1 MYFKKYKFLYERK
14 FKIKSLNL
22 NENFKYDSMIYLN
35 NFFNENNKNYYHLME
50 LDINAELNGKKLGKE
65 VLLLYVFSSLIIGI
79 SFDDELAKIYNE
91 KNLLY
96 RLKLIGNTVKNERK
110 LVEKLREYEKIIVDE
125 KILSMYINNK
135 KYINLLFLSPHKK
148 SNEKEYNLKYFF
160 IDFYLPLRI
169 TKKTKSNI
177 IEYTGEIDFFKIK
190 KEEIVNYFK
199 ENYIS
204 IINNYIFSYKLII
217 SFRDNKIE
225 NIYCQ
230 INFDTEEGVKLEE
243 KIKIFSEDE

>member
-14 FKIKSLNL
+14 FKIKSMNL

-96 RLKLIGNTVKNERK
+96 RLKLIENIVKNERK
-110 LVEKLREYEKIIVDE
+110 LVKKLKEYEKIIVDE

-135 KYINLLFLSPHKK
+135 KYINLLFLS
-148 SNEKEYNLKYFF
+148 Y
-160 IDFYLPLRI
+160 R
-169 TKKTKSNI
+169 
-177 IEYTGEIDFFKIK
+177 
-190 KEEIVNYFK
+190 
-199 ENYIS
+199 
-204 IINNYIFSYKLII
+204 
-217 SFRDNKIE
+217 
-225 NIYCQ
+225 
-230 INFDTEEGVKLEE
+230 
-243 KIKIFSEDE
+243 

>member
-96 RLKLIGNTVKNERK
+96 RLKLIENIVKNERK
-110 LVEKLREYEKIIVDE
+110 LVKKLKEYEKIIVDE

-204 IINNYIFSYKLII
+204 IINNYSFSYKLII

-225 NIYCQ
+225 NIYCK

-243 KIKIFSEDE
+243 KIKIFFEDE

>member
-14 FKIKSLNL
+14 FKIKSMNL

-96 RLKLIGNTVKNERK
+96 RLKLIENIVKNERK
-110 LVEKLREYEKIIVDE
+110 LVKKLKEYEKIIVDE

-190 KEEIVNYFK
+190 KEEIVN
-199 ENYIS
+199 
-204 IINNYIFSYKLII
+204 
-217 SFRDNKIE
+217 
-225 NIYCQ
+225 
-230 INFDTEEGVKLEE
+230 LEE
-243 KIKIFSEDE
+243 KIKIFFEDE

>member
-96 RLKLIGNTVKNERK
+96 RLKLIENIVKNERK
-110 LVEKLREYEKIIVDE
+110 LVKKLKEYEKIIVDE

-204 IINNYIFSYKLII
+204 IINNYSFSYKLII

-225 NIYCQ
+225 KIYCP
-230 INFDTEEGVKLEE
+230 INFDKEEGVKLEE
-243 KIKIFSEDE
+243 KIKIFFEDE

>member
-96 RLKLIGNTVKNERK
+96 RLKLIENIVKNERK
-110 LVEKLREYEKIIVDE
+110 LVEKLKEYE

-204 IINNYIFSYKLII
+204 I
-217 SFRDNKIE
+217 
-225 NIYCQ
+225 
-230 INFDTEEGVKLEE
+230 
-243 KIKIFSEDE
+243 